1 MNPMKKYTGIET
13 IHENPH
19 LNFYHMD
26 ALTDSGRVFD
36 YYFVSRNKRDR
47 LKAETGELRAEGVEI
62 FPLLKEDPDR
72 IVLIRQYRYPVGGYI
87 YELPAGL
94 IDGDETPEEAAVRE
108 MKEETGYDFV
118 PVEGDSAFRRPFYMG
133 QGYTDEA
140 CCAVFG
146 YASGK
151 TERKPEDTES
161 IEVLTADRKELRRI
175 LREKRASLRMAYLSM
190 AYLSSDPGDPFN
202 FLKGERT

>member
-47 LKAETGELRAEGVEI
+47 LKAETGELRAEGVVI

-72 IVLIRQYRYPVGGYI
+72 IIGRVS
-87 YELPAGL
+87 
-94 IDGDETPEEAAVRE
+94 
-108 MKEETGYDFV
+108 F
-118 PVEGDSAFRRPFYMG
+118 
-133 QGYTDEA
+133 
-140 CCAVFG
+140 
-146 YASGK
+146 
-151 TERKPEDTES
+151 
-161 IEVLTADRKELRRI
+161 
-175 LREKRASLRMAYLSM
+175 
-190 AYLSSDPGDPFN
+190 FN
-202 FLKGERT
+202 FAYVF